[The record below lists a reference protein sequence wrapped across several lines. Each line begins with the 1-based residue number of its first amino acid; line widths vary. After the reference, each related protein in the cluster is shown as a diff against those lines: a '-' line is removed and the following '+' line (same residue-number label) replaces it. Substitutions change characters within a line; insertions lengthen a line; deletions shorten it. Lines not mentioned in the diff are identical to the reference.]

1 MFQKELDI
9 LGQDSKAKYGLSS
22 SAFHAANLP
31 AALELCGKP
40 LPIDSHSDAAVREL
54 ARAREL
60 RATLGSTSWNTP
72 VGIEAE
78 LAPH

>member
-40 LPIDSHSDAAVREL
+40 LPIDSHSDAAVLKDKYQQHEYFK
-54 ARAREL
+54 
-60 RATLGSTSWNTP
+60 STY
-72 VGIEAE
+72 V
-78 LAPH
+78 